1 MQIQP
6 LIMFVAYSLNY
17 EMKLLHKPVVAQQA
31 GVATRLRKFEMHQE
45 GSANCIRGPNI
56 RYFTTRF

>member
-1 MQIQP
+1 
-6 LIMFVAYSLNY
+6 MFVAYSLNY